1 MDGDNSHQ
9 LEWKTHLFMPGLTL
23 FSSTC
28 KHKAEDQHP
37 HSLVMVHTFVRSLF
51 DELDSSDQ
59 PGCGLVCFQRYSA
72 DTVPYLSKNKSTPS
86 VHLKDLF
93 GIIKAY
99 GIFRG

>member
-9 LEWKTHLFMPGLTL
+9 LEWKIYLFMPGLTL

-37 HSLVMVHTFVRSLF
+37 YSLVMVHTFVRSLF

-72 DTVPYLSKNKSTPS
+72 DTAIFKQKQEHSFCPS
-86 VHLKDLF
+86 
-93 GIIKAY
+93 
-99 GIFRG
+99 